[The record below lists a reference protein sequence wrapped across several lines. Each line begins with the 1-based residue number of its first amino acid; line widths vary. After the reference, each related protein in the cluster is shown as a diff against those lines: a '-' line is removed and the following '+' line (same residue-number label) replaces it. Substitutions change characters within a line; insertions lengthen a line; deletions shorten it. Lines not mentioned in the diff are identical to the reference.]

1 MNQNGQVILAGSL
14 LFGVLFGSGWYLYNV
29 FNKAETN
36 DYGFAYAYPNNE
48 YMGGNKNKSRKHNKH
63 NGKNTKRNRK

>member
-48 YMGGNKNKSRKHNKH
+48 YMGGKKSRKHYQH
-63 NGKNTKRNRK
+63 NRKNTKRKRK